1 MRLSAIRAWLIVLIL
16 AACAP
21 TAQLTSAPA
30 TLQATQITPLA
41 PRVTRTPENNDQTVD
56 LHVHITDGQD
66 PVEGTVWLYWP
77 DTGGDLAIGPTSDIV
92 LPIPAD
98 GSAISVTV
106 TAPGYLVWSQMFT
119 PTKSFNLVVPLMAI
133 EGPQPSES
141 ARVTPS
147 PEDSDQT
154 VDLHFHI
161 TDGYGPVEGTIRLY
175 WPDTGGDFV
184 ISSTSD
190 IVLPIPADGSAI
202 SVTVTAPGHLT
213 WSGMLTPT
221 QSLGVVV
228 PLMSIEEL

>member
-1 MRLSAIRAWLIVLIL
+1 MRHSAIRAWLIVLIL

-21 TAQLTSAPA
+21 TGQPTSAPV
-30 TLQATQITPLA
+30 TLQATHITPLSA
-41 PRVTRTPENNDQTVD
+41 RVTPSPENNDQTVD
-56 LHVHITDGQD
+56 LHFHITDGQD
-66 PVEGTVWLYWP
+66 PVEGTIWLYWP

-98 GSAISVTV
+98 GSAVSVTV

-119 PTKSFNLVVPLMAI
+119 ATKSFNLVVPLVAI
-133 EGPQPSES
+133 EEPQPSES
-141 ARVTPS
+141 AHITPS
-147 PEDSDQT
+147 PEDADRT

-184 ISSTSD
+184 IGPTSD
-190 IVLPIPADGSAI
+190 FVLPIPADGSAI

-213 WSGMLTPT
+213 WSGMLTPA
-221 QSLGVVV
+221 QSLDVVV
-228 PLMSIEEL
+228 PLMSIGES